1 VIERV
6 EVRRGTYYDSVSLM
20 MLSRDAGALDG
31 VFDVAALVATP
42 INLDLLAR
50 QGYQLPG
57 DPPGLN
63 DLVVAVRARDE
74 HALDAV
80 DDLVDGWST
89 RRDGDRDVA
98 HGANDRFH
106 NVRSLAR
113 REPDV
118 NLLVVS
124 VPGRYAAYEVA
135 AGLEAGMHV
144 FCFSSGISTTD
155 EHTLKELAARKG
167 LLLLGPD
174 CGTAILD
181 GVGVGFAN
189 AVERGPVGIV
199 GASGTGIQEVSC
211 LLDSA
216 GVGISQAIG
225 VGARDLSVE
234 IGGTMTD
241 RALDILFDDP
251 GTQTIVVLTKPI
263 GPVAASS
270 LLSRANEGPKPVVL
284 GLLGADPDPAGRGG
298 TTVHVVGSLEA
309 AASAAAALHDRT
321 LPDDD
326 VAAPGFTPGFVR
338 GLFCGGTL
346 CHEAAGAAAK
356 ALGGVWSNIAIPGGA
371 MVPDLW
377 ESVEHTFLDLGDE
390 ALTQGRLHPM
400 IDPTLRNG
408 RALREGL
415 DPSVGVLLMDVV
427 LGFGAHPD
435 PAEALAPLVTELLDA
450 RAGSLSVVVSLCGTD
465 LDLQDAGDQRQRLEA
480 AGATVTRSA
489 ASAARIAV
497 AASGA
502 GSSNG
507 EPGAVR

>member
-1 VIERV
+1 MIERV

-50 QGYQLPG
+50 QGYELPG
-57 DPPGLN
+57 DPPGMN

-74 HALDAV
+74 RALDAV
-80 DDLVDGWST
+80 DELVDGWST
-89 RRDGDRDVA
+89 RRDGDRERNVA
-98 HGANDRFH
+98 SDRFH
-106 NVRSLAR
+106 NVRALAR
-113 REPDV
+113 REPEV
-118 NLLVVS
+118 NLLIVS
-124 VPGRYAAYEVA
+124 VPGQFAAYEVA

-144 FCFSSGISTTD
+144 FCFSSGISATD
-155 EHTLKELAARKG
+155 ERALKELAAQKG
-167 LLLLGPD
+167 LLLMGPD

-199 GASGTGIQEVSC
+199 GASGTGIQELSC
-211 LLDSA
+211 LLDAA

-225 VGARDLSVE
+225 VGARDLSAE

-241 RALDILFDDP
+241 RALDILFEDP

-263 GPVAASS
+263 GPVATSS

-284 GLLGADPDPAGRGG
+284 GLLGADPGSAGPGG
-298 TTVHVVGSLEA
+298 TTVHVVGSVEA

-326 VAAPGFTPGFVR
+326 VAPPGLTPGFVR

-346 CHEAAGAAAK
+346 CHEAAGVAAK
-356 ALGGVWSNIAIPGGA
+356 ALGGVWSNIAISGGS
-371 MVPDLW
+371 MVPDVW

-400 IDPTLRNG
+400 IDPTLRNE

-465 LDLQDAGDQRQRLEA
+465 LDLQDAGDQRRRLEA

-497 AASGA
+497 AASSA
-502 GSSNG
+502 SSTG
-507 EPGAVR
+507 EPGAAR

>member
-20 MLSRDAGALDG
+20 MLSRDATALDG
-31 VFDVAALVATP
+31 VIDVAVVVATP
-42 INLDLLAR
+42 LNLDLLAR
-50 QGYQLPG
+50 QGYELPG
-57 DPPGLN
+57 DPPGTN
-63 DLVVAVRARDE
+63 DLVLAVRARDE
-74 HALDAV
+74 RALVAV
-80 DDLVDGWST
+80 DELVDGWST
-89 RRDGDRDVA
+89 RGSGDRAVQDE
-98 HGANDRFH
+98 REPFR
-106 NVRSLAR
+106 NVRALGR
-113 REPDV
+113 REPEV
-118 NLLVVS
+118 NLLIVS
-124 VPGRYAAYEVA
+124 VPGRHAAYEVA

-144 FCFSSGISTTD
+144 FCFSSGMSPAD
-155 EHTLKELAARKG
+155 ERALKELAAQRG

-189 AVERGPVGIV
+189 AVEPGPVGIV

-211 LLDSA
+211 LLDAA

-225 VGARDLSVE
+225 VGARDLSAE
-234 IGGTMTD
+234 IGGGMTH
-241 RALDILFDDP
+241 RALDILFEDP
-251 GTQTIVVLTKPI
+251 GTQTIVVLSKPI
-263 GPVAASS
+263 GPDATSS
-270 LLSRANEGPKPVVL
+270 LLAHASEGPKPVVL
-284 GLLGADPDPAGRGG
+284 GLLGADPADPAERGSG
-298 TTVHVVGSLEA
+298 TVYLVVSLEA
-309 AASAAAALHDRT
+309 AATAAAAIHDRS
-321 LPDDD
+321 LPNDD
-326 VAAPGFTPGFVR
+326 VVEPERTPGFVR
-338 GLFCGGTL
+338 GLFCGGSL
-346 CHEAAGAAAK
+346 CHEAAGVAAK
-356 ALGGVWSNIAIPGGA
+356 ALGGVWSNITITGGA
-371 MVPDLW
+371 MVPDVW

-400 IDPTLRNG
+400 IDPTLRNE

-435 PAEALAPLVTELLDA
+435 PAKALAPLVAELLDT

-465 LDLQDAGDQRQRLEA
+465 LDLQDSGDQRRRLEA

-489 ASAARIAV
+489 AGAARIAV

-502 GSSNG
+502 GPSSG